1 MPKFKKKQL
10 VLELPKPNPKA
21 AAYLGKC
28 WTLAIAMPFFLH
40 FEIGLKSCITIGFFR
55 IVDCACLSH
64 MQPFQNLESQALGKM
79 SGEAEKVG
87 VSNRW
92 SCATLGDGLRQ
103 LAAQSEVGEDEAALL
118 AQLEDQKGYNL

>member
-1 MPKFKKKQL
+1 L

-28 WTLAIAMPFFLH
+28 WTLAIAVPFFLH

-64 MQPFQNLESQALGKM
+64 MQPFQNLESQALSKM

-87 VSNRW
+87 VSNHW

-103 LAAQSEVGEDEAALL
+103 IAAQSEVGEDEAALL
-118 AQLEDQKGYNL
+118 AQLQDKKGYNL